1 MEYKDILKAAV
12 SSYVSA
18 AVRADSEIKEARVK
32 LSDEYAAETIETIN
46 NRLTEKLNS
55 ARSEIAAA
63 KAKAISDIEEWGKMD
78 GSQLTKDAALLQYD
92 IEPSDFNTLVQRHK
106 DNATMQKLLLK
117 YGQQKNDAQ
126 RAAGNL
132 STYDLS
138 GIETVQNRT
147 EAAQQL
153 AQHALSVMDML
164 SGNGYMK
171 GINST
176 MARNAYNQ
184 FIGGDTGYY
193 RFQE

>member
-18 AVRADSEIKEARVK
+18 AVRADSETKEAHARLK
-32 LSDEYAAETIETIN
+32 EEYADETIKTIN
-46 NRLTEKLNS
+46 RRLTEKLNS
-55 ARSEIAAA
+55 ARSEIETA
-63 KAKAISDIEEWGKMD
+63 KAKAISDIEEWGRID
-78 GSQLTKDAALLQYD
+78 GSQLPKDAALLQYD

-106 DNATMQKLLLK
+106 DNSTMQKLLLK

-126 RAAGNL
+126 TKVGEHPI
-132 STYDLS
+132 YDLT
-138 GIETVQNRT
+138 GIETVQSRT
-147 EAAQQL
+147 NNAQQL

-184 FIGGDTGYY
+184 
-193 RFQE
+193 R